1 MKSLKVS
8 VLKRILRDVAQ
19 GYSISHFRDK
29 RIYIR
34 HLGLIDQVDIDDVK
48 DQYYQNALKRGIP
61 KKQEVLDKLK
71 EEGDWTDA
79 EENEIKRQEAFIE
92 QLQKNKTQLV
102 LKTQIDQQNKTIQET
117 RTKINKLQEKKK
129 SLLGVNAE
137 DYSDKRAND
146 YYIIKSFYSD
156 KDLKKRVFEDESDFN
171 ELYADEVSI
180 FVSAYNKT
188 FLAFE
193 ELKKRL
199 LAEGLFDKSKKKPMP
214 KFPST
219 IGIVTSRTGAA
230 LRDMLIIFKRRAPQ
244 VKIIIRP
251 ALVQGSEAPND
262 IIAAIKD
269 LTLQEEVN
277 LIIIGRGGGSI
288 EDLWPFN
295 DEALAREIFKCSK
308 PIISAVGHETD
319 ITISDMVAD
328 LRAPTPSAAA
338 EIAINNILEISQS
351 IENNLIRLRNLIYE

>member
-1 MKSLKVS
+1 VDL
-8 VLKRILRDVAQ
+8 A
-19 GYSISHFRDK
+19 GYRRVFRDIVEGRTDVLINDDK
-29 RIYIR
+29 YYIK
-34 HLGLIDQVDIDDVK
+34 HLSALDQVDIDDVK

-193 ELKKRL
+193 ELKIQEMILQDFYYIYFPFSDDTVGFFGSPVVKLTYNQLKLIVYTKIFKNIFENNQHIPEKIKKDPQAL
-199 LAEGLFDKSKKKPMP
+199 LDYGSISDDAKSKMQEKLGEDKDGSTLFNATEEDFEWAGLEKPSEKAGISLQKAAEKK
-214 KFPST
+214 
-219 IGIVTSRTGAA
+219 
-230 LRDMLIIFKRRAPQ
+230 
-244 VKIIIRP
+244 
-251 ALVQGSEAPND
+251 
-262 IIAAIKD
+262 
-269 LTLQEEVN
+269 
-277 LIIIGRGGGSI
+277 GGSLSM
-288 EDLWPFN
+288 EDLMELSGIP
-295 DEALAREIFKCSK
+295 KK
-308 PIISAVGHETD
+308 
-319 ITISDMVAD
+319 
-328 LRAPTPSAAA
+328 
-338 EIAINNILEISQS
+338 
-351 IENNLIRLRNLIYE
+351 